1 MSPPGMPQLEN
12 SPVPT
17 PLIPGVPA
25 MPVLTVPVVGPERP
39 TPEYDDVDVFP
50 TANEVVGV
58 AQPIMV
64 FFD

>member
-1 MSPPGMPQLEN
+1 MPQLEN